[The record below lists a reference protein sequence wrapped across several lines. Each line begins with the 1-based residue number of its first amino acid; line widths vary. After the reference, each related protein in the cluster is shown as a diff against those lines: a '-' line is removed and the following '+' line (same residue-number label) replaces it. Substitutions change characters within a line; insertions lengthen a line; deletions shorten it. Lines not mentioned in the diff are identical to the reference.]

1 MRSFHTHA
9 HKMILSDALVSQLIL
24 AATLLIS
31 IAFGRCLARR
41 CILNQRQRLREDDDQ
56 QANRFETE
64 RLQKRGQR
72 GVRCSRSRI
81 RVSVRP
87 SNTLVSP
94 PKAKNSS
101 NV

>member
-64 RLQKRGQR
+64 RLLPQYSKNVVSAAFVAPGRAYA
-72 GVRCSRSRI
+72 SR
-81 RVSVRP
+81 
-87 SNTLVSP
+87 
-94 PKAKNSS
+94 
-101 NV
+101 